1 MSKSPMLL
9 PPELPEPP
17 GGTGAVLLEDPLE
30 EPEELPLFPPV
41 LGLVLGLLV

>member
-17 GGTGAVLLEDPLE
+17 GGTGAVLLEAPLE
-30 EPEELPLFPPV
+30 EPEELPLFPP
-41 LGLVLGLLV
+41 LLALVPSLLV